1 MSFEKLVR
9 VLLRLIIASSV
20 LWSSFCL
27 ISSGF
32 ASLVVSHDPRHGDHD
47 PRHGDN
53 TGVGILCVSIPLAAL
68 CAIAILAA
76 IEKWLI
82 HRDAGADNKA
92 S

>member
-32 ASLVVSHDPRHGDHD
+32 ASLVVSHD